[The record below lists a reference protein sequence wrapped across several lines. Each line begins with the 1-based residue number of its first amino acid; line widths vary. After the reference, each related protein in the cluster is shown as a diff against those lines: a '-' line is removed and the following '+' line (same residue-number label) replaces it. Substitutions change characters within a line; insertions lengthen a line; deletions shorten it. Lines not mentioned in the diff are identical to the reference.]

1 MDDENKKKS
10 DKLKAEIDWKFGEII
25 NDHNEKIAAQ
35 DEKINEQKKEIIAA
49 NNKKALLSE
58 IHNQSNILSNKM
70 NKYIMKLGIG
80 FNSLYNSCKVLYIR
94 KICDFI
100 LEGLINKYQNSMV
113 LTRYNF
119 QNEIG
124 TIFPLIVLKNDLHK
138 ISKYYLNLLI
148 DYLMETKQNCC
159 TIANMNRI
167 NDKAILPNIK
177 EVFYILLNKS
187 LKNANGFT
195 LDIEDMTGIV
205 LEKNQANKE
214 ELTDLQ

>member
-10 DKLKAEIDWKFGEII
+10 EKLKAEIDWKFGEII

-35 DEKINEQKKEIIAA
+35 EEKINEQKKEIIAA

-138 ISKYYLNLLI
+138 ISKY
-148 DYLMETKQNCC
+148 
-159 TIANMNRI
+159 
-167 NDKAILPNIK
+167 
-177 EVFYILLNKS
+177 
-187 LKNANGFT
+187 
-195 LDIEDMTGIV
+195 
-205 LEKNQANKE
+205 
-214 ELTDLQ
+214 

>member
-1 MDDENKKKS
+1 
-10 DKLKAEIDWKFGEII
+10 
-25 NDHNEKIAAQ
+25 
-35 DEKINEQKKEIIAA
+35 
-49 NNKKALLSE
+49 
-58 IHNQSNILSNKM
+58 
-70 NKYIMKLGIG
+70 
-80 FNSLYNSCKVLYIR
+80 
-94 KICDFI
+94 
-100 LEGLINKYQNSMV
+100 
-113 LTRYNF
+113 
-119 QNEIG
+119 
-124 TIFPLIVLKNDLHK
+124 
-138 ISKYYLNLLI
+138 
-148 DYLMETKQNCC
+148 METKQNCC

>member
-1 MDDENKKKS
+1 
-10 DKLKAEIDWKFGEII
+10 
-25 NDHNEKIAAQ
+25 
-35 DEKINEQKKEIIAA
+35 
-49 NNKKALLSE
+49 
-58 IHNQSNILSNKM
+58 
-70 NKYIMKLGIG
+70 MKLGIG

-177 EVFYILLNKS
+177 EVFYIPLNKR

-195 LDIEDMTGIV
+195 LD
-205 LEKNQANKE
+205 N
-214 ELTDLQ
+214 